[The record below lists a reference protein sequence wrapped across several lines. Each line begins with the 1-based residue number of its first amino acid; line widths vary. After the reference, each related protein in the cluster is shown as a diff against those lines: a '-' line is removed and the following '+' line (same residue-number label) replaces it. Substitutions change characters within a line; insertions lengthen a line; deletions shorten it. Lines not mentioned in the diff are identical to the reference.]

1 MRAFRTARL
10 LKDRLPD
17 APVLAVPALALAAA
31 AAALLASPAPVAA
44 QSVIETDT
52 AKIFEQH
59 WMQSKEAD
67 KNGLLMYL
75 DEERALTG
83 DYLSIRC
90 EEGVRSVRLGFG
102 TPLPQLAEGEA
113 EADFAIDGQ
122 ATTYRLGYTGKT
134 PDPAIS
140 KGDIHGYRMLFDSA
154 AARDSFL
161 ASLQRGSELRVE
173 GQALPISLAG
183 SGQAIREQA
192 GYCR

>member
-10 LKDRLPD
+10 LKNRLPA

-44 QSVIETDT
+44 QAVIETDT
-52 AKIFEQH
+52 AKIFEQR

-75 DEERALTG
+75 DEQRALTG

-90 EEGVRSVRLGFG
+90 EEGARSVRLGFG
-102 TPLPQLAEGEA
+102 TARPQLAGGQA
-113 EADFAIDGQ
+113 EAQFIIDGQ
-122 ATTYRLGYTGKT
+122 ATTYRLGYTGTT

-140 KGDIHGYRMLFDSA
+140 QGDIHGYRMLFASA
-154 AARDSFL
+154 SERDGFL
-161 ASLQRGSELRVE
+161 AALQRGSELRIE

-183 SGQAIREQA
+183 SGQAISEQA